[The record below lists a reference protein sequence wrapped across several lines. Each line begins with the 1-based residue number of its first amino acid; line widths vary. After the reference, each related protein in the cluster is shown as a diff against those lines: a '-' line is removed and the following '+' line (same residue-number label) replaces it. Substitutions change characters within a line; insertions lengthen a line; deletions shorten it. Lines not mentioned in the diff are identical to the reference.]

1 MRRKGMPVVSI
12 REALNQAMDEEMV
25 RDERVFLM
33 GEEVAQYNGAYKVSQ
48 GLLTKFGPK
57 RIIDTPIAEAGFSG
71 IGIGAAMVGL
81 RPIVE
86 FMTWNFS
93 LVAFDQI
100 VNNAA
105 KMLSMSGGNFNVPIV
120 FRGPGGAAHSLAATH
135 SQALESIYAHFPGL
149 KVVMPSN
156 PRDAKGLLK
165 TAIRDNNPVVFIES
179 EMMYGE
185 KGEIP
190 EGEYTIPFGV
200 GEVIKEGTDVT
211 IVSWSRVLQHIA
223 VKAVGRL
230 AEEGINAELIDPRT
244 IKPMDWELIFNS
256 VKKTNRLVIVEEC
269 WPFAGVGAQISHE
282 VSNHCFDYLDAP
294 IERVNQED
302 VPLPY
307 AHNLEIASL
316 PNIQKVIRAVRK
328 VMYLDS

>member
-1 MRRKGMPVVSI
+1 MPVVSI
-12 REALNQAMDEEMV
+12 REALNQAMDEEMA

-48 GLLTKFGPK
+48 GLLAKYGQK
-57 RIIDTPIAEAGFSG
+57 RIIDTPIAEAGFAG

-93 LVAFDQI
+93 LVAYDQI
-100 VNNAA
+100 VNHAA
-105 KMLSMSGGNFNVPIV
+105 KMLSMSGGHFNVPIV
-120 FRGPGGAAHSLAATH
+120 FRGPGGAAHNLAATH
-135 SQALESIYAHFPGL
+135 SQALESIYAHIPGL

-179 EMMYGE
+179 EVMYGE

-190 EGEYTIPFGV
+190 DGEYTIPFGI
-200 GEVIKEGTDVT
+200 GEIVREGTDVT
-211 IVSWSRVLQHIA
+211 IVSWSKILQHITM
-223 VKAVGRL
+223 KAVQRL
-230 AEEGINAELIDPRT
+230 AEEGISVELIDPRT
-244 IKPMDWELIFNS
+244 IKPMDWDLIFSS
-256 VKKTNRLVIVEEC
+256 VRKTNRLVVVEEG

-282 VSNHCFDYLDAP
+282 VSNKCFDDLDAP
-294 IERVNQED
+294 VERVTQED

-307 AHNLEIASL
+307 AHNLEVASL

-328 VMYLDS
+328 VMYLD

>member
-1 MRRKGMPVVSI
+1 MPVVSY
-12 REALNQAMDEEMV
+12 REALNQAMDEEMA

-48 GLLTKFGPK
+48 GLLAKYGPK
-57 RIIDTPIAEAGFSG
+57 RIIDTPIAEAGFTG
-71 IGIGAAMVGL
+71 IGIGSAMVGL

-86 FMTWNFS
+86 FMSWNFS
-93 LVAFDQI
+93 LIAFDQI

-120 FRGPGGAAHSLAATH
+120 FRGPGGAAHNLAATH
-135 SQALESIYAHFPGL
+135 SQALESLYAHFPGL
-149 KVVMPSN
+149 KVVMPST

-165 TAIRDNNPVVFIES
+165 TAIRDNNPVIFIES
-179 EMMYGE
+179 EVMYGE

-190 EGEYTIPFGV
+190 EGEYTIPFGIGDIV
-200 GEVIKEGTDVT
+200 REGKDVT
-211 IVSWSRVLQHIA
+211 IVSWSKILQHIA
-223 VKAVGRL
+223 TKAVSRL
-230 AEEGINAELIDPRT
+230 AEENISVELIDPRT

-256 VKKTNRLVIVEEC
+256 VKKTNRLVIVEEG

-282 VSNHCFDYLDAP
+282 VSNQCFDYLDAP
-294 IERVNQED
+294 IERVTQED

-307 AHNLEIASL
+307 AHNLEVASL

-328 VMYLDS
+328 VMYLD